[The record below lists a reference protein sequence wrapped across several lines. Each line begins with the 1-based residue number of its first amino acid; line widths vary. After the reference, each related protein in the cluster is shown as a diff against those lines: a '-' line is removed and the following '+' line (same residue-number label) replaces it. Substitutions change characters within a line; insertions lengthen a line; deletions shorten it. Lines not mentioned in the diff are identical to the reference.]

1 MEIKI
6 TGEIKL
12 TADAALLGLLDRLT
26 TLTAVHVPAGA
37 LNGVEGPKGPLTV
50 EPTPEPQPAINQP
63 DAVAAFGSAMVDA
76 AIADFSEKQA
86 AAVADSAP
94 VAPEPQTEATPAPEP
109 VAAEPA
115 PEPQLAPTQAP
126 ASNINLTTI
135 RSAVLP
141 LVQNGK
147 QPELKAVLEKYG
159 VQSITALPKETW
171 TAFAAD
177 IRAMGAEI

>member
-12 TADAALLGLLDRLT
+12 TADAALLSLLDKLT
-26 TLTAVHVPAGA
+26 TLTAVRIPAEA

-50 EPTPEPQPAINQP
+50 EPQPAITQP

-76 AIADFSEKQA
+76 AIADFNEKQA
-86 AAVADSAP
+86 AAVVDSVPA
-94 VAPEPQTEATPAPEP
+94 APEPTPVTPEP
-109 VAAEPA
+109 TP
-115 PEPQLAPTQAP
+115 AP

-135 RSAVLP
+135 RTAVLP